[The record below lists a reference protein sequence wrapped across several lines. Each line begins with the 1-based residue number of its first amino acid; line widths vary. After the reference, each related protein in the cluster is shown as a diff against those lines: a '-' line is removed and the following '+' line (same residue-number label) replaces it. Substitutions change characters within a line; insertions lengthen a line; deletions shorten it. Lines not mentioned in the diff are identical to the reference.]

1 MDSPPSNPTSDR
13 SVHSPDPI
21 PLDSPLRTYPKRGLP
36 SNLSSTYPHGL
47 LSGHPRT
54 ASQQASFNARK
65 GEILNTMSA
74 EQIEKSYLEAT
85 EKVKRL
91 LEEDERKG
99 REVDEKIEALKME
112 RATER
117 RAYERLKER
126 RRKLGVSNGKE
137 KISYWSKL

>member
-1 MDSPPSNPTSDR
+1 MDSPHSNPTSAR
-13 SVHSPDPI
+13 SAQSPDPI
-21 PLDSPLRTYPKRGLP
+21 PLDSPLRTHPKRNLP
-36 SNLSSTYPHGL
+36 ANLASTYPHGL

-54 ASQQASFNARK
+54 TSQQASFDTRK

-74 EQIEKSYLEAT
+74 EQIEKSYHEVT

-112 RATER
+112 RDVER
-117 RAYERLKER
+117 RVYERFK
-126 RRKLGVSNGKE
+126 GK
-137 KISYWSKL
+137 KVGG